1 MVDMPD
7 LPAYIDIPYGIR
19 KSPRK
24 RWNLFKDLMDGTV
37 VYDPETKTFSEV
49 GSSNAEEPA
58 VENPAVEP
66 EVEQP
71 ATRDIHI
78 DITDGTDGIEGA
90 TVVIG
95 ETSKTTGSAGGC
107 NFTGLTDGEKSV
119 TVTAEGYTEK
129 TETITVSEN
138 DTSFTITLTE
148 VEAVG
153 ES

>member
-1 MVDMPD
+1 MVDIPKFEE
-7 LPAYIDIPYGIR
+7 LPYKVR
-19 KSPRK
+19 KSPRH
-24 RWNLFKDLMDGTV
+24 RWNYLCELLGDGSE
-37 VYDPETKTFSEV
+37 DEESSEPETPLR
-49 GSSNAEEPA
+49 N
-58 VENPAVEP
+58 
-66 EVEQP
+66 
-71 ATRDIHI
+71 IHI

-119 TVTAEGYTEK
+119 TVTAEGYSEK

-138 DTSFTITLTE
+138 DTTFTIALTA
-148 VEAVG
+148 VEGPG